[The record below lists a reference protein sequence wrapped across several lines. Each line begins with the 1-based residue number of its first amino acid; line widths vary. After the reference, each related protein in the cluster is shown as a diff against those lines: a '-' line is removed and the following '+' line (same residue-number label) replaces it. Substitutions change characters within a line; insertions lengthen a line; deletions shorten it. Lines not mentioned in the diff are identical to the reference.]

1 LRCELSIAAFALRQ
15 HGKQQIFDL
24 NHEYSAGVP
33 AFKLLRCTTN
43 YGPEVM
49 QSAAG
54 CYHTSLT
61 QQVIPVDATDGSA
74 GTAILQRRKEG
85 KRNNNQ

>member
-1 LRCELSIAAFALRQ
+1 MENNKSSIKITNIQ
-15 HGKQQIFDL
+15 GG
-24 NHEYSAGVP
+24 GVP
-33 AFKLLRCTTN
+33 AFEVLRSTIN
-43 YGPEVM
+43 YGPEMM

-61 QQVIPVDATDGSA
+61 QQVIPVDATDVSA

-85 KRNNNQ
+85 KRKNNQ

>member
-1 LRCELSIAAFALRQ
+1 MINYGLHSQAACKTINLLFKSR
-15 HGKQQIFDL
+15 IF
-24 NHEYSAGVP
+24 SGFP
-33 AFKLLRCTTN
+33 AFKVLGSTII

-85 KRNNNQ
+85 KTNSNQ